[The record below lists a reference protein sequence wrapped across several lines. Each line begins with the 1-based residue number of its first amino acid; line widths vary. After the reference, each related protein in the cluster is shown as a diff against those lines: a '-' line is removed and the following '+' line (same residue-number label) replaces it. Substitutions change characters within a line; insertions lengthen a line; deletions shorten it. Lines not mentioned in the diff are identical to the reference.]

1 MAINQ
6 ISTTNTFGQLV
17 TTTSALVAVANLL
30 TDGPVLVGNTQLQL
44 TAPGTSLIVN
54 NNVSVLNVLTTNRLT
69 VTSNVVASN
78 IQVTGPGVALVVG
91 NTGSFSNIIVANT
104 ATLSG
109 TANIN
114 VITGNCLGQFDTAG
128 LALAMSL
135 TFA

>member
-6 ISTTNTFGQLV
+6 ISTSNTFGQLV

-54 NNVSVLNVLTTNRLT
+54 NNVSVLNVTTTKDL
-69 VTSNVVASN
+69 
-78 IQVTGPGVALVVG
+78 IVTGNGRFTGSG
-91 NTGSFSNIIVANT
+91 NTLIVSNTATFSNIIVSNT

-114 VITGNCLGQFDTAG
+114 IITGNAVNQFDTAG
-128 LALAMSL
+128 AALAFSL

>member
-54 NNVSVLNVLTTNRLT
+54 NNVSILNVLTTNQL
-69 VTSNVVASN
+69 VITSNLTTSN
-78 IQVTGPGVALVVG
+78 LRVTGPGVALVVS

-104 ATLSG
+104 STLGPTSITVLSG
-109 TANIN
+109 AA
-114 VITGNCLGQFDTAG
+114 VDQFDASG
-128 LALAMSL
+128 LALSFSI
-135 TFA
+135 TFS

>member
-6 ISTTNTFGQLV
+6 ISTANTFGQLV

-54 NNVSVLNVLTTNRLT
+54 NNVSVLNVLTANVLNITSNL
-69 VTSNVVASN
+69 VTSNLR
-78 IQVTGPGVALVVG
+78 VTGPGVSLVVG

-104 ATLSG
+104 STLA
-109 TANIN
+109 TANITL
-114 VITGNCLGQFDTAG
+114 ITGTAVDQFDTAG
-128 LALAMSL
+128 AALAFSL